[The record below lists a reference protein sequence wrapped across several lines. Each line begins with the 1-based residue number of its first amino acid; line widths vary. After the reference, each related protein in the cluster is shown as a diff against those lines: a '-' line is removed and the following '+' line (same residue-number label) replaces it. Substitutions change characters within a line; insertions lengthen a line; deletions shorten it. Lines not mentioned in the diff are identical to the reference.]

1 LTTVWLDPN
10 ARRKIAREA
19 KRFRFLET
27 GGPLFGFGDEDA
39 LVVVTAAGPGPRA
52 RHRPMSFVPDR
63 DAVERAIDRV
73 WELGERR
80 YRYLGSWHT
89 HPRGRAA
96 PSRRDRLTAG
106 EMSEDAGLSLPRPLI
121 LIQSTW
127 PGRRIVRDRDLRAH
141 YYDPLRADL
150 VPALV
155 RAITGAEREWDPIEL
170 D

>member
-1 LTTVWLDPN
+1 
-10 ARRKIAREA
+10 
-19 KRFRFLET
+19 
-27 GGPLFGFGDEDA
+27 
-39 LVVVTAAGPGPRA
+39 
-52 RHRPMSFVPDR
+52 
-63 DAVERAIDRV
+63 
-73 WELGERR
+73 
-80 YRYLGSWHT
+80 
-89 HPRGRAA
+89 
-96 PSRRDRLTAG
+96 
-106 EMSEDAGLSLPRPLI
+106 MSEDAGLSLPRPLI